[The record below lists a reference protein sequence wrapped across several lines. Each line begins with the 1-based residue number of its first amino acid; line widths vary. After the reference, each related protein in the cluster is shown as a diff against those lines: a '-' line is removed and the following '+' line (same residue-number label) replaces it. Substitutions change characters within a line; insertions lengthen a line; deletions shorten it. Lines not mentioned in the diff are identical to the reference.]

1 MCDPVTLFGTA
12 AASGATAAAAGGATA
27 MAMGGAT
34 AGLIGSA
41 GSFSL
46 ATGTLTSGLYGAV
59 ANMGLGTMANL
70 AGAGMS
76 AYGAAY
82 QGAVQEANYEY
93 QAGMMAYNKKIS
105 QNNALMARRAAE
117 FDADT
122 FDLERRRLISSQ
134 RVGFGGKS
142 GVVIDEGT
150 PDAVAL
156 ETETQGSLERL
167 AILYKGETQ
176 AEAYLQQAVGQE
188 AAAARYRLNAQTA
201 GTSGAISAGTELAK
215 GAYNQYRYG
224 AGTSLLGN

>member
-12 AASGATAAAAGGATA
+12 QMAGAFGGVGA
-27 MAMGGAT
+27 GAT

-46 ATGTLTSGLYGAV
+46 ATGTLTSGLYSSV
-59 ANMGLGTMANL
+59 ANMGLGTAANL
-70 AGAGMS
+70 FGAGTS

-82 QGAVQEANYEY
+82 QGAVQSANYEY
-93 QAGMMAYNKKIS
+93 QAGMMQYNKKIS
-105 QNNALMARRAAE
+105 ENNALMARRASE

-134 RVGFGGKS
+134 RVGYGGKS

-176 AEAYLQQAVGQE
+176 AEAYLQQATGQE
-188 AAAARYRLNAQTA
+188 AAAARYRLNAQMA
-201 GTSGAISAGTELAK
+201 STSGAIGATKELGK
-215 GAYNQYRYG
+215 GAYTQYRYG
-224 AGTSLLGN
+224 AGTSLLG

>member
-1 MCDPVTLFGTA
+1 LFGTA
-12 AASGATAAAAGGATA
+12 QVAGAFGSVGA
-27 MAMGGAT
+27 GAT

-46 ATGTLTSGLYGAV
+46 ATGTLTSGLYSAV
-59 ANMGLGTMANL
+59 SNIGFGTIANL

-82 QGAVQEANYEY
+82 QGAVQSANYEY

-105 QNNALMARRAAE
+105 ENNALMARRASE

-122 FDLERRRLISSQ
+122 SDFYRNKMVSAGQ
-134 RVGFGGKS
+134 MGFVKG
-142 GVVIDEGT
+142 GVVINQGT
-150 PDAVAL
+150 PDAVSL

-188 AAAARYRLNAQTA
+188 AAAARYRLNAQMA
-201 GTSGAISAGTELAK
+201 GTSAAIGATKELAK
-215 GAYNQYRYG
+215 GAYTQYRYG
-224 AGTSLLGN
+224 AGTSLLG

>member
-1 MCDPVTLFGTA
+1 MCIPLLVGAAQTA
-12 AASGATAAAAGGATA
+12 GALGGVGA
-27 MAMGGAT
+27 GAT
-34 AGLIGSA
+34 AGLLGAGGAFNLSA
-41 GSFSL
+41 GTLFSGISS
-46 ATGTLTSGLYGAV
+46 AVSNIGFGTI
-59 ANMGLGTMANL
+59 ANL

-105 QNNALMARRAAE
+105 ENNALMARRAAE

-122 FDLERRRLISSQ
+122 FDLARRRLISSQ
-134 RVGFGGKS
+134 RVGYGGSS

-156 ETETQGSLERL
+156 ETDTQGALERL

-176 AEAYLQQAVGQE
+176 AEAYLQQATGQE
-188 AAAARYRLNAQTA
+188 AAAARYRLNAQMA
-201 GTSGAISAGTELAK
+201 GTSGVIGAGTELAK
-215 GAYNQYRYG
+215 GAYTQYRYG
-224 AGTSLLGN
+224 AGTSLLG

>member
-1 MCDPVTLFGTA
+1 MCIPLLVGAAQTA
-12 AASGATAAAAGGATA
+12 GALGGVGA
-27 MAMGGAT
+27 GAT
-34 AGLIGSA
+34 AGLLGAGGAFNLSA
-41 GSFSL
+41 GTLFSGISS
-46 ATGTLTSGLYGAV
+46 AVSNIGFGTI
-59 ANMGLGTMANL
+59 ANL
-70 AGAGMS
+70 AGAGIS

-105 QNNALMARRAAE
+105 ENNALMARRAAE

-134 RVGFGGKS
+134 RVGYGGES

-156 ETETQGSLERL
+156 ETDTQASLERL

-188 AAAARYRLNAQTA
+188 AAAARYRLNAQMA
-201 GTSGAISAGTELAK
+201 GTSGAIGAGTELAK
-215 GAYNQYRYG
+215 GAYTQYRYG
-224 AGTSLLGN
+224 AGTSLLG